1 MAFQLDPALAPA
13 REIARVVGE
22 VLAEARGIM
31 GDSSGDVATRIHIAR
46 TASKKVRALIR
57 VPSGWPRAGV
67 KREDE
72 RLRRAARRLS
82 RFRDAEAL
90 GNSCRGLAPARSSDR
105 AALAVLRREV
115 SRHRATVL
123 TEAAQ
128 VEAALLRAARDYG
141 RVQSALKR
149 WPVGAG
155 GPDSFLPAFQ
165 RSYRRARRR
174 LRSLDGKVTGAGYHR
189 WRKAVKRFGYH
200 CRLLRGVGPVFARP
214 YSAAVDQLGDR
225 LGSEHDL
232 ALLRDFVRRHADPRM
247 LGLIE
252 RGRRKF
258 RREAARL
265 GRSLFAVKPK
275 VYASRLRE
283 RWRVAAG
290 GEGSWQPIS

>member
-1 MAFQLDPALAPA
+1 MVFQLDPALAPA
-13 REIARVVGE
+13 REIARVADE
-22 VLAEARGIM
+22 VLAEARRIM
-31 GDSSGDVATRIHIAR
+31 GDLAGDVAKRIHIAR

-57 VPSGWPRAGV
+57 IPSGWPQAAV

-90 GNSCRGLAPARSSDR
+90 RNACRALAPVRSSDR

-115 SRHRATVL
+115 LHHREAVL
-123 TEAAQ
+123 ADAAR

-149 WPVGAG
+149 WPGGDG
-155 GPDSFLPAFQ
+155 GPDSVVPAFQ

-174 LRSLDGKVTGAGYHR
+174 LRSLDGKATGAAYHR

-200 CRLLRGVGPVFARP
+200 CRLLRDVGPAFARP

-232 ALLRDFVRRHADPRM
+232 ALLSEFVRRHADPRM
-247 LGLIE
+247 LGLID
-252 RGRRKF
+252 RRRRKF

-265 GRSLFAVKPK
+265 GRSVFAEKPK
-275 VYASRLRE
+275 AYARRLRE
-283 RWRVAAG
+283 RWRVAVG
-290 GEGSWQPIS
+290 G